1 MNKSKFLKKSLAAV
15 LAVLMI
21 AAMIPLSAAA
31 ADPAVVSRVSVYN
44 GTDAPVDATE
54 DGTVWTAKIN
64 DPGSN
69 EVTVNV
75 TLANDNATAV
85 VSHEDETGTEDAAST
100 NAQGVWSFDM
110 TPDEKAAKEAKF
122 TVWDE
127 RGAESGKEYTVKF
140 ELNEGSNDVSIKSVT
155 VDTQYGET
163 AVDGD
168 TYTITLPYNTSGS
181 PTLKIELNNTSA
193 SVTGGT
199 PAGAGVYTITTTE
212 AIGATTAGQSTSK
225 ITVVNGETTHIYTV
239 KTVNAT
245 AFASFSVA
253 GERKEAKIDSV
264 AKKVTVYMPYGSNA
278 SNGKFK
284 VTPTFTPGYA
294 SVDVKA
300 TRETAPIGDVAF
312 ESGKEI
318 ELDDYD
324 NDKVDAAKPIHG
336 AVIALK
342 VSYSDVGTA
351 EPWTVEF
358 DVPVNDPAPVLKDL
372 YIGTFKAEIDEAK
385 HTAVL
390 NVPKTL
396 RDDTT
401 ANLMGLASKGAKI
414 HLTDVTSVTAQTI
427 VTEGTAVLVNA
438 DSTATPV
445 RQNFPISTKNN
456 FIIRVTSAGDEE
468 GRTTGDAGFTKCAV
482 QDYKL
487 TINTVDTVGK
497 AEITEMVLEDDS
509 DDKNQYKAEIK
520 DNVITFTLPFA
531 TTNVKANLA
540 NWKLY
545 YGLSNGTVFTS
556 DAGNIT
562 KTSGF
567 ALSNNEPFMPAD
579 GYTAKGGAIVV
590 TNGES
595 STTYNIAIKLAAART
610 ARTMTGFKATS
621 VTDFDDIEDNE
632 NTFAATGSSDLT
644 VSVPYSKYSGDIVD
658 NPVVSAVVSEGAKV
672 YYVKPDDG
680 VLKPVDILAK
690 SGDTANN
697 TLPDVQDSGNE
708 YDGVEKDSAGNLKKL
723 TLVVVNEKGAVDATG
738 NDLID
743 GTADTEADLAVGTFT
758 KYTLIIKQA
767 DPQKLHTL
775 DSFSVYDSVTKT
787 EIKAN
792 VDSRNHKIN
801 LTLPASFVGGKTAST
816 PNSANASGALASGI
830 ERNLWFNYGT
840 SHYENVIALDDQNTP
855 TAIGTDGL
863 KKLTIKNGAVVDTD
877 STAVMTATNTN
888 GVGELEMY
896 DGTTGNETITKIR
909 VESEAYTVNDK
920 GGFQEYDLVV
930 KYADVKLGSALNSV
944 TINGVTA
951 KPDANGKVTV
961 TLPKA
966 TEVTGLKP
974 TFSVSDGAF
983 VITTA
988 NGAFSPNTGLVQSG
1002 AIMNFTQPKT
1012 VWVLSEDGANKQKY
1026 TIEVKIDDGFSD
1038 VKPGDWFYS
1047 YVMDASKR
1055 GIIIGNGDGTF
1066 GPYTNVTRVQ
1076 FATMMARVDD
1086 FKPAEWE
1093 GKASQFSDMNGITGE
1108 AAAAVAYCAD
1118 KGYITGD
1125 GGATTFRP
1133 NATITRQEMA
1143 VIISRVMK
1151 LNTEDVNIGTPF
1163 ADDAKIA
1170 GWAKNYVYA
1179 CVNANMLMGEGNNT
1193 FNPLGNT
1200 IRAAAA
1206 TAAVRIDNAK

>member
-31 ADPAVVSRVSVYN
+31 ADPAVVSRVSVN
-44 GTDAPVDATE
+44 TVDATE
-54 DGTVWTAKIN
+54 EGDVWTAKIP

-69 EVTVNV
+69 AVTVNV

-85 VSHEDETGTEDAAST
+85 VTHEAGTHGTAAST
-100 NAQGVWSFDM
+100 APNAQGVWTFNMSDE
-110 TPDEKAAKEAKF
+110 EKAVKEAKF
-122 TVWDE
+122 LVWDE
-127 RGAESGKEYTVKF
+127 NGAESGKEYTVKF
-140 ELNEGSNDVSIKSVT
+140 DVNDGSDDVSIKSIT

-163 AVDGD
+163 VVDGD
-168 TYTITLPYNTSGS
+168 TYTITLPYNTSGTQ
-181 PTLKIELNNTSA
+181 TLKVEVNHKNAYVDGQTPNTTGIYEVA
-193 SVTGGT
+193 S
-199 PAGAGVYTITTTE
+199 GAITDGASTTTIT
-212 AIGATTAGQSTSK
+212 IKNGATAH
-225 ITVVNGETTHIYTV
+225 VYTV
-239 KTVNAT
+239 KTVNAA
-245 AFASFSVA
+245 AFAAFSVA
-253 GERKEAKIDSV
+253 GERKEAKIDTEH
-264 AKKVTVYMPYGSNA
+264 KTVTVYMPYGSNTDA
-278 SNGKFK
+278 NGNFK
-284 VTPTFTPGYA
+284 ITPTFTPGYA
-294 SVDVKA
+294 SVDIKAVK
-300 TRETAPIGDVAF
+300 TDISEVAL

-318 ELDDYD
+318 NLKDYLATL
-324 NDKVDAAKPIHG
+324 AASKPLNNTG
-336 AVIALK
+336 NSDLSLK
-342 VSYSDVGTA
+342 ISYSDVGTA

-358 DVPVNDPAPVLKDL
+358 DVPANDPAPVLKDL

-396 RDDTT
+396 RVST
-401 ANLMGLASKGAKI
+401 AKLMGLASPGATI
-414 HLTDVTSVTAQTI
+414 LLTDVDTVVAQKI
-427 VTEGTAVLVNA
+427 A
-438 DSTATPV
+438 ATPV
-445 RQNFPISTKNN
+445 AKLLNTATDGGTTAVDFGIATKNN
-456 FIIRVTSAGDEE
+456 FIIRVTAAGDEN
-468 GRTTGDAGFTKCAV
+468 GVAVDAAHKGAV

-621 VTDFDDIEDNE
+621 VTDFDNIEDNE

-644 VSVPYSKYSGDIVD
+644 VSVPYSKYSGNIVD
-658 NPVVSAVVSEGAKV
+658 SPVVSAVVSEGAKV

-723 TLVVVNEKGAVDATG
+723 TLVVVNEKGAVDAAG

-787 EIKAN
+787 EIPAN
-792 VDSRNHKIN
+792 VDSRNHKIT
-801 LTLPASFVGGKTAST
+801 LTLPASFVGTKAAAGG
-816 PNSANASGALASGI
+816 ANASGLTGGM

-840 SHYENVIALDDQNTP
+840 SHYESVSALDNTD
-855 TAIGTDGL
+855 TAIGTAGV
-863 KKLTIKNGAVVDTD
+863 KKLTIKDGAVVTAD
-877 STAVMTATNTN
+877 STDLMVATNN
-888 GVGELEMY
+888 SGVGELKMA
-896 DGTTGNETITKIR
+896 GAAANTAIAKIR
-909 VESEAYTVNDK
+909 VESEAYNAADPDE
-920 GGFQEYDLVV
+920 GGYQGYDLVV
-930 KYADVKLGSALNSV
+930 KYEAVKLGCTLNSV

-966 TEVTGLKP
+966 TELTGLKP
-974 TFSVSDGAF
+974 TFNVSEGAN
-983 VITTA
+983 VSSQKNLGANNANLIT
-988 NGAFSPNTGLVQSG
+988 SG
-1002 AIMNFTQPKT
+1002 SIMNFTQPKS
-1012 VWVLSEDGANKQKY
+1012 VWVLSENGANTQKY

-1066 GPYTNVTRVQ
+1066 GPHTNVTRAQ
-1076 FATMMARVDD
+1076 FATMMARVDGFD
-1086 FKPAEWE
+1086 KNAEYTNP
-1093 GKASQFSDMNGITGE
+1093 FSDMQGITGE
-1108 AAAAVAYCAD
+1108 TLKAIAYCAD

-1125 GGATTFRP
+1125 GDTTFRP
-1133 NATITRQEMA
+1133 NDTISRQEMA

-1151 LNTEDVNIGTPF
+1151 LDVENVEIGTRF

-1179 CVNANMLMGEGNNT
+1179 CVNAKMLMGEGDNT
-1193 FNPLGNT
+1193 FNPLGST
-1200 IRAAAA
+1200 TRAAAA
-1206 TAAVRIDNAK
+1206 TAAVRVDDAK